1 MNDDTKKFFEEL
13 AGAGGG
19 QAGVDEE
26 VHARILPEKDE
37 YESADARE
45 LSDEREGQLTIDVY
59 QTPDAIVVES
69 PIAGVKGDDIDVN
82 ITSESVTI
90 RGKRER
96 IHQVKEADYFYQECY
111 WGRFSRSVILP
122 EEVDA
127 DNAEASIKNGVL
139 RVVMPKIAKQKGKK
153 LKVHNS

>member
-1 MNDDTKKFFEEL
+1 MKKDDDAKKFFEEL
-13 AGAGGG
+13 AGVA
-19 QAGVDEE
+19 DEE
-26 VHARILPEKDE
+26 PKARILPEKDE
-37 YESADARE
+37 YDSKDARE

-59 QTPDAIVVES
+59 QTADSIIVEA

-90 RGKRER
+90 RGQRARTLEIKD
-96 IHQVKEADYFYQECY
+96 ADFFYQECY

-127 DNAEASIKNGVL
+127 DNAEATIKNGVL
-139 RVVMPKIAKQKGKK
+139 SVIMPKVNKQKSKK
-153 LKVHNS
+153 LKVKSN